1 MNEAGSLCWGSGL
14 MAVTYENCLTAMF
27 SLRRFGIKLGLDTI
41 GRILSGLGDPHLTY
55 RTIHIAGT
63 NGKGSVAAMLST
75 ILHAAGYRVGRYT
88 SPHLERFN
96 ERICIDN
103 VPISD
108 EDVIAA
114 YERVAHVRHLD
125 RQPTFFEFA
134 TAMALYEFR
143 RNSVDWAVI
152 ETGMGGRLDAT
163 NVLVPELSI
172 ITNISLE
179 HKKYLGHT
187 IAAIAREKAGI
198 VKPQVPLVTGVRQPS
213 ARQIVLEQARK
224 NQAPVFLMGPDFH
237 CRRQG
242 SGTFAYYG
250 IAQTFRKLKLTL
262 AGDHQIANAALT
274 LAACEV
280 LTQTAG
286 LALPSKMITH
296 ALAATTWPGR
306 LEIVRHHPEVI
317 LDGAHNLMAARAL
330 ARHLRAC
337 YAGRRITMVVGILD
351 DKPSE
356 AILKDLASA
365 CKRMVVTQPKID
377 RANSAER
384 LSLMAKDFLA
394 DVITIDDVAQAVRYA
409 LDTANED
416 DVICIA
422 GSLYVVGEAQTALR
436 RIGGTRSA

>member
-1 MNEAGSLCWGSGL
+1 
-14 MAVTYENCLTAMF
+14 MF
-27 SLRRFGIKLGLDTI
+27 SLRRFGIKLGLETI
-41 GRILSGLGDPHLTY
+41 ERILSGLGDPHLTY

-75 ILHAAGYRVGRYT
+75 ILQAAGYRVGRYT

-103 VPISD
+103 VPISNA
-108 EDVIAA
+108 DVTIA
-114 YERVAHVRHLD
+114 YERVAGTRNLD

-134 TAMALYEFR
+134 TAMALYEFGR
-143 RNSVDWAVI
+143 RDVDWAVI

-163 NVLVPELSI
+163 NVLVPELTI

-179 HKKYLGHT
+179 HREYLGHT
-187 IAAIAREKAGI
+187 IAAIAYEKAGI
-198 VKPQVPLVTGVRQPS
+198 IKPRIPLVTGVRQPS
-213 ARQIVLEQARK
+213 ARQVVLDQTRR
-224 NQAPVFLMGPDFH
+224 NQAPTFMLGPDFH
-237 CRRQG
+237 CRKQR
-242 SGTFAYYG
+242 SGMFTYYG
-250 IAQTFRKLKLTL
+250 IAQTFRNLKLTL
-262 AGDHQIANAALT
+262 AGDHQIANAALA

-280 LTQTAG
+280 LIRAAG
-286 LALPSKMITH
+286 VSLPPETITR

-306 LEIVRHHPEVI
+306 LEIVRHRPDVV
-317 LDGAHNLMAARAL
+317 LDGAHNLIAARAL
-330 ARHLRAC
+330 ARHLRSH

-365 CKRMVVTQPKID
+365 CERMVVTQPKID

-384 LSLMAKDFLA
+384 LSLMAKKYLA
-394 DVITIDDVAQAVRYA
+394 DVITIDDVGQAVKLA
-409 LDTANED
+409 LATANGN

-436 RIGGTRSA
+436 RIGGSRNAS